1 MELTGKRAIVT
12 GAGRGIGRTIAKA
25 LAAEGASVALLARTA
40 EQIESVAAEIAAA
53 GGTAMA
59 QATDLRQAAQVRNS
73 IASVLDAWGRVDIL
87 VNNAGMVGPIGLTSC
102 VDAEEWMATVE
113 VNLGGCL
120 RCTQQVLPGMME
132 RRFGKIINL
141 SGGGATGPRPRFSA
155 SGASKAAIVRFTE
168 TLAEEVAEYGIDVN
182 AIAPGAVNTAMLDEV
197 LAAGESAGADAWE
210 EAKRQAEEGGVDP
223 SQAAALALFLAS
235 DRSNGLTGRLISAV
249 WDSWEDLDIDA
260 VMASE
265 AYTMR
270 RLKPPKESAR
280 KQ

>member
-1 MELTGKRAIVT
+1 M
-12 GAGRGIGRTIAKA
+12 
-25 LAAEGASVALLARTA
+25 
-40 EQIESVAAEIAAA
+40 
-53 GGTAMA
+53 
-59 QATDLRQAAQVRNS
+59 
-73 IASVLDAWGRVDIL
+73 LDA
-87 VNNAGMVGPIGLTSC
+87 
-102 VDAEEWMATVE
+102 
-113 VNLGGCL
+113 
-120 RCTQQVLPGMME
+120 
-132 RRFGKIINL
+132 
-141 SGGGATGPRPRFSA
+141 
-155 SGASKAAIVRFTE
+155 
-168 TLAEEVAEYGIDVN
+168 
-182 AIAPGAVNTAMLDEV
+182 V

-270 RLKPPKESAR
+270 RLKPPEESAR